1 MIPHQKL
8 VSKRLSKCK
17 SKLTLTVQTLR
28 VRKQLTQVSLSKNTV
43 GGIPF
48 RRTLFQKYM

>member
-17 SKLTLTVQTLR
+17 SKLTLTVY
-28 VRKQLTQVSLSKNTV
+28 KLSEYASN
-43 GGIPF
+43 
-48 RRTLFQKYM
+48 